1 MAILQR
7 KEFDRRLQQTES
19 LINEVEALAD
29 EEVKGRAVEA
39 IQALLN
45 LHGEGLERTL
55 ELIADSSNQGQ
66 ALIDELGS
74 DPVVGGLLLLHG
86 VHPLGLEDRVHQALD
101 KVRPYLGSHGGN
113 VQLVGVDEGVV
124 RLRLEGT
131 CHGCASS
138 AVTLKFAVEREIME
152 AAPDVVAIEVAD
164 DSAERPPEGFIPL
177 GQIKPLAPKAASS
190 DWEVVAGVG
199 HLESGSTKVVHVGR
213 SAVLF
218 CSWGETTFAY
228 RDSCPACGASL
239 AGGDLREA
247 ILTCSG
253 CQARFDVKLAG
264 RGVGNELHLEP
275 LPLLQTDGEVRLA
288 GAARS

>member
-1 MAILQR
+1 MAVLQR

-29 EEVKGRAVEA
+29 EGVKGRAVEA

-55 ELIADSSNQGQ
+55 ELISDSSNHGQG
-66 ALIDELGS
+66 LIDEMGH

-86 VHPLGLEDRVHQALD
+86 LHPLGLEDRVLQALD

-113 VQLVGVDEGVV
+113 VNLVGIEEGVV

-152 AAPDVVAIEVAD
+152 AAPDVVAIEVVD
-164 DSAERPPEGFIPL
+164 DSAERPPAGFVPL
-177 GQIKPLAPKAASS
+177 GQIKPLAPKDSGT

-199 HLESGSTKVVHVGR
+199 HLESGSTKVLAVRG
-213 SAVLF
+213 SPVLF
-218 CSWGETTFAY
+218 FQLDGASYAY
-228 RDSCPACGASL
+228 RDSCPACGVSL
-239 AGGDLREA
+239 AGAELREA
-247 ILTCSG
+247 ILTCAG
-253 CQARFDVKLAG
+253 CGARFDAKRAG
-264 RGVGNELHLEP
+264 RGIGNELHLEP

-288 GAARS
+288 TAPTS

>member
-1 MAILQR
+1 VAILQR

-29 EEVKGRAVEA
+29 EEVKRRAVEA

-55 ELIADSSNQGQ
+55 ELISDSSNQGQ
-66 ALIDELGS
+66 ALIDELGK

-86 VHPLGLEDRVHQALD
+86 VHPLGLEDRVLQALD

-113 VQLVGVDEGVV
+113 VQLVGLDEGVV

-131 CHGCASS
+131 CQGCASS

-177 GQIKPLAPKAASS
+177 GQIKPLAPKPAST

-199 HLESGSTKVVHVGR
+199 HLESGSTKVVRVGG

-239 AGGDLREA
+239 VGGDLCEA
-247 ILTCSG
+247 ILTCAA

-264 RGVGNELHLEP
+264 RGVDNELHLEP

-288 GAARS
+288 GAAKS